1 MNNFILFLLQSTE
14 TAVTSVAATANEI
27 ANTVAAEAP
36 KAANQPTSLLD
47 LLTKGGVI
55 MIPIAILLIGAIYV
69 FIERFITISKAGK
82 VDDRFMNVV
91 KDHIANGNIQ
101 AAKSYCRG
109 FNHPVARV
117 VEKGIDRIGKPIK
130 DIERSMENVAKLEIY
145 KMERW
150 LNILSIIA
158 GIAPMFGFLGT
169 IAGMLKLFDE
179 VASANVLS
187 IGTIAGGI
195 NVKMVTSAAGLMVG
209 ILAFV
214 FYNSLNAM
222 IDRVVNKIEN
232 SSFEFV
238 DLLHEPSH

>member
-1 MNNFILFLLQSTE
+1 MNNIILFLLQSTE
-14 TAVTSVAATANEI
+14 TAVTTVAATANEL
-27 ANTVAAEAP
+27 AAPAP
-36 KAANQPTSLLD
+36 VKAAAQPTSLLD

-55 MIPIAILLIGAIYV
+55 MIPIAILLVGAIYV

>member
-55 MIPIAILLIGAIYV
+55 MIPIAILLVGAIYV

>member
-1 MNNFILFLLQSTE
+1 MNNIILFLLQSTE
-14 TAVTSVAATANEI
+14 TAVTAATATANEI
-27 ANTVAAEAP
+27 ANTVATEAP
-36 KAANQPTSLLD
+36 KAAAQPTSLLD

-55 MIPIAILLIGAIYV
+55 MIPIAVLLIGAIYV

>member
-1 MNNFILFLLQSTE
+1 MNNIILFLLQSTE
-14 TAVTSVAATANEI
+14 TAATAVAATANEI

-36 KAANQPTSLLD
+36 KAAAQPTSLLD

-55 MIPIAILLIGAIYV
+55 MIPIAILLVGAIYV

>member
-1 MNNFILFLLQSTE
+1 MNNVILFLLQSSE
-14 TAVTSVAATANEI
+14 SAVNAVAATANEI
-27 ANTVAAEAP
+27 AAAVETP
-36 KAANQPTSLLD
+36 KAAVKPTSLFD

-55 MIPIAILLIGAIYV
+55 MIPIAVLLVGAIYV
-69 FIERFITISKAGK
+69 FIERFITISKASK

>member
-1 MNNFILFLLQSTE
+1 MNNTLLFLLQSTE
-14 TAVTSVAATANEI
+14 TAANAVAATANEI
-27 ANTVAAEAP
+27 ANTVAAETP
-36 KAANQPTSLLD
+36 KAAPQPSSLLD

-69 FIERFITISKAGK
+69 FIERFITISKASK

>member
-1 MNNFILFLLQSTE
+1 MNNIILFLLQSTE
-14 TAVTSVAATANEI
+14 TAVTAATATANEI
-27 ANTVAAEAP
+27 ANTVATAAP
-36 KAANQPTSLLD
+36 KAAAQPTSLLD

-55 MIPIAILLIGAIYV
+55 MIPIAVLLIGAIYV

>member
-1 MNNFILFLLQSTE
+1 MNNIILFLLQSTE
-14 TAVTSVAATANEI
+14 TAATAVAATANEI
-27 ANTVAAEAP
+27 ANTVTAEAP
-36 KAANQPTSLLD
+36 KAATQPTSLLD

-55 MIPIAILLIGAIYV
+55 MIPIAILLVGAIYV

-82 VDDRFMNVV
+82 VEDRFMNVV
-91 KDHIANGNIQ
+91 KDHITNGNIQ

>member
-1 MNNFILFLLQSTE
+1 MNNIILFLLQSTE
-14 TAVTSVAATANEI
+14 TAATAVAATANEI

-36 KAANQPTSLLD
+36 KTAAQATSLLD

-55 MIPIAILLIGAIYV
+55 MIPIAILLVGAIYV

-82 VDDRFMNVV
+82 VEDRFMNVV
-91 KDHIANGNIQ
+91 KDHITNGNIQ